1 CARSAALSMF
11 GSSPIGTCCDV
22 DGGGGSAGGRDFG
35 CDEQPASPAARQSPS
50 SREPRGGVVTIFS
63 LSSTKLA
70 SNRRRKGLR
79 RLLEKRSLKWK
90 VKTEK
95 LKAGGKSHF
104 SVLAFQF

>member
-1 CARSAALSMF
+1 
-11 GSSPIGTCCDV
+11 
-22 DGGGGSAGGRDFG
+22 
-35 CDEQPASPAARQSPS
+35 
-50 SREPRGGVVTIFS
+50 VVTIFS